1 MLRVVNYKEDNRI
14 YDYNGISF
22 VHLATVYLNGKTYIA
37 YKVLIDGSTYVEE
50 LLQSKVS
57 DAIFGEDQL
66 KYIEDD
72 KIWTKIVMALQKEN
86 II

>member
-1 MLRVVNYKEDNRI
+1 MLRVVSYKEDDRI

-22 VHLATVYLNGKTYIA
+22 THLATVYLDGKTYIA